1 MAQQYLADISLKTM
15 SQLHRAIVHL
25 TGGQVLGSA
34 FGMPVVELH
43 TVGRKPGQP
52 RPAMLTAPVTDGD
65 RWCWWPPRAAMTASC
80 NCTAT

>member
-1 MAQQYLADISLKTM
+1 MDLQQHLVDISLRTM

-43 TVGRKPGQP
+43 TVGRKSDLPTATRAGHCGTAV
-52 RPAMLTAPVTDGD
+52 RPASSV
-65 RWCWWPPRAAMTASC
+65 SC
-80 NCTAT
+80 GPAQRRISREAG

>member
-1 MAQQYLADISLKTM
+1 M

-43 TVGRKPGQP
+43 TVGRIWI
-52 RPAMLTAPVTDGD
+52 RPPSA
-65 RWCWWPPRAAMTASC
+65 R
-80 NCTAT
+80 